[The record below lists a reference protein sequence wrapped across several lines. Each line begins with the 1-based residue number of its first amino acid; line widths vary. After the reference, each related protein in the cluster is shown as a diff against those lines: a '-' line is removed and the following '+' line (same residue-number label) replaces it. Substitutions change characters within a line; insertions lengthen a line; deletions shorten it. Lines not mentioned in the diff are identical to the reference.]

1 MTPWGSTPSQICV
14 CRGNWGRNWGGKPHR
29 LPLPGGLLPFRAGK
43 NVANPTASPVK
54 SLQPGANPLRWKI
67 PMGTR
72 QGGFRDGAAASA
84 PTPLGHPRT
93 HNRIPELLRSPP
105 RPVPIPAPHTRPAQ
119 CKRTFIGVFMY
130 TMGAS
135 TRGSGPGLLLA
146 LLPARQVHE
155 AQQQVPGRAVQHRQ
169 VLLLLL
175 LLLPLAA
182 FLQARGV
189 HGAGVCEGENRGM
202 GSGTV
207 GF

>member
-1 MTPWGSTPSQICV
+1 MGIEV
-14 CRGNWGRNWGGKPHR
+14 ANPHR

-43 NVANPTASPVK
+43 NLANPTASPVK

-67 PMGTR
+67 PTGMGR
-72 QGGFRDGAAASA
+72 GGFRVGSAASA

-93 HNRIPELLRSPP
+93 HNRVPKLLMSPSHP
-105 RPVPIPAPHTRPAQ
+105 IPIPAPHTRPAQ
-119 CKRTFIGVFMY
+119 CKRTFIGVFY
-130 TMGAS
+130 VQSGGEHAC
-135 TRGSGPGLLLA
+135 GSEAGLLLA

-169 VLLLLL
+169 VLLRLLL

-189 HGAGVCEGENRGM
+189 HGAGVCEGKKVGTE
-202 GSGTV
+202 SGTV